1 MKNNVNY
8 VIQGI
13 LAIAVI
19 ILFVM
24 YFSGKKS
31 NTPARKFTA
40 HGRRQ
45 KPSGAG
51 KRRGKV
57 QFFLAY
63 AQVYES
69 HQRKTQTPA
78 QRIAKQ

>member
-31 NTPARKFTA
+31 NTPAMRSATAESNKQIAGSLDRK
-40 HGRRQ
+40 
-45 KPSGAG
+45 S
-51 KRRGKV
+51 V
-57 QFFLAY
+57 
-63 AQVYES
+63 V
-69 HQRKTQTPA
+69 
-78 QRIAKQ
+78 

>member
-31 NTPARKFTA
+31 NTSAMRSATAESGEQIAGFPARCRARSSKATYYP
-40 HGRRQ
+40 
-45 KPSGAG
+45 KPRTS
-51 KRRGKV
+51 
-57 QFFLAY
+57 
-63 AQVYES
+63 
-69 HQRKTQTPA
+69 
-78 QRIAKQ
+78 

>member
-31 NTPARKFTA
+31 NTPAMRSATA
-40 HGRRQ
+40 E
-45 KPSGAG
+45 SGEQIAG
-51 KRRGKV
+51 FPVAYIKV
-57 QFFLAY
+57 D
-63 AQVYES
+63 S
-69 HQRKTQTPA
+69 
-78 QRIAKQ
+78 